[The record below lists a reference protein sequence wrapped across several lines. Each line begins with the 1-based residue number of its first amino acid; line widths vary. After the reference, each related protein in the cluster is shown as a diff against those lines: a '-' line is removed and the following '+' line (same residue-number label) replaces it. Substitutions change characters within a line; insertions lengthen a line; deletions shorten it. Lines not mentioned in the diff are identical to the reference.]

1 MTEYIKSIITGNYDK
16 YPNKFNMF
24 FSNYGNNKIIKLVIE
39 RVPLQ
44 QTTMIL
50 LNLASNNTALERLK
64 QSDYDKLFHLRL
76 IIYLD
81 NNNITLFVEKNQSL
95 NIGYYNSLENE
106 KGKEQMNIN
115 EVPTSQLFNFINNAK
130 NILKDKLF
138 SYNAKNNNCQDFILA
153 LLISN
158 NINNNEYQNFIK
170 QDVDFIFKNN
180 SFLKTL
186 INSLTSI
193 GHRIDVIS
201 GNGINKLNFNK
212 PLDNFEI
219 QDICNKMKIKL
230 NGIYARNQ
238 KIDLK
243 NGNYILNLD
252 SYGSSGTHWTCF
264 IKDKK
269 NIYYFD
275 SFGSYPPL
283 EISELSDKHNLNLYY
298 NKDDI
303 QGYKSI
309 LCGYFCIAQF
319 HYIKNKTNKT
329 KNIIDRLN
337 DFISLFNKTN
347 TKKNDNIL
355 INYIKQFYV

>member
-1 MTEYIKSIITGNYDK
+1 MTEYLKSIITGSYDK
-16 YPNKFNMF
+16 YPNKFNIY
-24 FSNYGNNKIIKLVIE
+24 FSKYGNSKILKLVIE

-50 LNLASNNTALERLK
+50 LNLASNNSALERLK

-81 NNNITLFVEKNQSL
+81 NNISLFVEKNQSL
-95 NIGYYNSLENE
+95 NIDYYKNLVNQKGIEQLE
-106 KGKEQMNIN
+106 IN
-115 EVPTSQLFNFINNAK
+115 EVPTSQLFNFINNGK
-130 NILKDKLF
+130 NILKDKFF
-138 SYNAKNNNCQDFILA
+138 SYDAKNNNCQDWILA

-158 NINNNEYQNFIK
+158 NINNNEYKNFIK
-170 QDVDFIFKNN
+170 QDVNFIFKNN
-180 SFLKTL
+180 QFLKSL
-186 INSLTSI
+186 IQSLTSI
-193 GHRIDVIS
+193 GHRFDVIS

-252 SYGSSGTHWTCF
+252 SYGKSGTHWTCF
-264 IKDKK
+264 IKDKN

-283 EISELSDKHNLNLYY
+283 EITELCDKYNLNLYY

-303 QGYKSI
+303 QDYKSI
-309 LCGYFCIAQF
+309 LCGYFCISLF
-319 HYIKNKTNKT
+319 HYIKTNKT

-337 DFISLFNKTN
+337 DFISLFKKTN
-347 TKKNDNIL
+347 TKKNDDI
-355 INYIKQFYV
+355 IKNYIKKFYV